1 MSPRVI
7 LLGKF
12 FVWDTRLFDGNTVLK
27 GCYICIYIC
36 IHSLCLAVSYCFIC
50 LFVVLFCSRC
60 QMCFQFRESVLP
72 VHNRVLLFYLFVLF
86 CFVPGC
92 FVQDWCVLQFRGD
105 VKVARVAVATL
116 ILSFRGR
123 TMNKC
128 IERGKLKVNKPIN
141 NVGPVKQTNKQSH
154 KKLCWS
160 CQFGKWINIREENS
174 LEMRNYIV
182 FGQLRNYIS
191 PRLSLQ
197 VEKLFLTMI
206 IWARQR

>member
-1 MSPRVI
+1 MLEQSITSSNFKAVSQMNWSI
-7 LLGKF
+7 SMKQQFHDFDIHVTACCFGKF
-12 FVWDTRLFDGNTVLK
+12 FVWDTRFFEGIAVLK
-27 GCYICIYIC
+27 GCYICIHTMDSI
-36 IHSLCLAVSYCFIC
+36 VFVGQFFTV
-50 LFVVLFCSRC
+50 LFVCLLFCFVPDVRC
-60 QMCFQFRESVLP
+60 VLQFRESFLP

-141 NVGPVKQTNKQSH
+141 NVGPVS
-154 KKLCWS
+154 S
-160 CQFGKWINIREENS
+160 EN
-174 LEMRNYIV
+174 E
-182 FGQLRNYIS
+182 
-191 PRLSLQ
+191 
-197 VEKLFLTMI
+197 
-206 IWARQR
+206 